1 VKYSS
6 LPLAWP
12 RHYHATLHLAGNTVL
27 TVTDHMVMSN
37 HMTATH
43 HRIVCNYAL
52 VVAKTVHVKN
62 HS

>member
-1 VKYSS
+1 
-6 LPLAWP
+6 
-12 RHYHATLHLAGNTVL
+12 
-27 TVTDHMVMSN
+27 MVMSN